1 MTDIWPKNRG
11 LFVNTALKKRTS
23 CAEIQFV
30 IYIYTMKFIVFFFF
44 LSIGFVGSS
53 QGVLIGGGQ
62 PSQPAA
68 SAALEVRAQ
77 YQGFLPPRL
86 TAAQRDS
93 ILNPVVGLTIFNTDL
108 DCLEFFT
115 QNLGWQAPCI
125 KSPTVSTQAE
135 TGLSA
140 FGFYANGTVVS
151 DGGSVIN
158 QRGFCYSTVS
168 PPTLLDSVV
177 IVPGGVGAMGPSAVL
192 NLQSNTT
199 YYVRAFASNI
209 MGTSYGLVDTVLTLQ
224 PTLVSFSVAG
234 ISTWTAASAVVKV
247 LVVGGGGGGGGNDG
261 PVGGGGGS
269 GAAVS
274 ATLVLTPGQ
283 VYSIGVGGGG
293 QGGNSSCTGPNGNG
307 GAGGSNGGGNG
318 GNAGTS
324 PCSGGGGGGGGWSG
338 VFSGNT
344 FMLVAGGGAGGG
356 GSNEGTANNVAAPGG
371 GSQPNGNTGGT
382 NGGTGA
388 NFSGDGGGGGGGGG
402 GYWGGNG
409 QTNLTNNGSA
419 SGGAN
424 FLANGITGNQWTGN
438 AGGIEGNGG
447 FGASAVVVPVAADF
461 NYGNDAGAGGQGAPS
476 SSGAPGATGRVV
488 IAY

>member
-1 MTDIWPKNRG
+1 LTDIWPRNRFFKFLSKKTPFG
-11 LFVNTALKKRTS
+11 VEFV
-23 CAEIQFV
+23 IV
-30 IYIYTMKFIVFFFF
+30 IYIYNMKLIVLF
-44 LSIGFVGSS
+44 LFLGIGFRASS

-62 PSQPAA
+62 PAQPAA

-86 TAAQRDS
+86 SSAQRDS

-115 QNLGWQAPCI
+115 QQLGWQAPCI
-125 KSPTVSTQAE
+125 KPPTVTTQAE
-135 TGLSA
+135 TGLTA

-151 DGGSVIN
+151 DGGSVIT
-158 QRGFCYSTVS
+158 QRGFCYGTAS

-177 IVPGGVGAMGPSAVL
+177 YLSGGVGAMGPSPIL

-209 MGTSYGLVDTVLTLQ
+209 MGTSYGLVDTVLTPP
-224 PTLVSFSVAG
+224 PTLVSFTVAG
-234 ISTWTAASAVVKV
+234 QSTWTAPSAFVKV
-247 LVVGGGGGGGGNDG
+247 LAIGGGGGGGGNDG

-269 GAAVS
+269 GGAVT

-293 QGGNSSCTGPNGNG
+293 QGGNSSCAGPNGNG

-318 GNAGTS
+318 GNAGTQ

-338 VFSGNT
+338 LFSGNV
-344 FMLVAGGGAGGG
+344 FLLVAGGGAGGG

-438 AGGIEGNGG
+438 AGGIDGNGG
-447 FGASAVVVPVAADF
+447 FGASSVVVPVAADF

-476 SSGAPGATGRVV
+476 SSGAPGATGRVI